1 MTECLLFTPLRKML
15 PVSSRPPCG
24 HCTFPWAWQKADMQK
39 IERDPEVAINSI
51 IPTVLL
57 LAFLLH
63 NLEEALTFGAFRQAA
78 ETLLRKLTSSEFSTP
93 SYHSFL
99 SALVVVSLIAALA
112 MAWAILQ
119 PSRRSALVLVQG
131 LAWIMLI
138 NVFVPHVP
146 AAILLGGYAPGLIT
160 AVFVNLPIAGF
171 ALVRLESIAQ
181 QKQTVTKLPQYPP
194 SNPFP

>member
-1 MTECLLFTPLRKML
+1 
-15 PVSSRPPCG
+15 
-24 HCTFPWAWQKADMQK
+24 MQK
-39 IERDPEVAINSI
+39 IERHPEVTINSI
-51 IPTVLL
+51 VPTVLL

-63 NLEEALTFGAFRQAA
+63 NLEEVLTFGAFRQAA
-78 ETLLRKLTSSEFSTP
+78 ETLLRKLICSEFSIP
-93 SYHSFL
+93 SHHSFL
-99 SALVVVSLIAALA
+99 SGLVVVSLIAALA

-160 AVFVNLPIAGF
+160 AVCVNLPIAGF
-171 ALVRLESIAQ
+171 ALVRLRSIAQ
-181 QKQTVTKLPQYPP
+181 QKQTVR
-194 SNPFP
+194 